1 MRYLQAVLSD
11 VPRKNS
17 WQIAEQAR
25 EAHPYGMQRLLSR
38 AVWDQDAV
46 RDELRA
52 WSARACSPATARLQ
66 EQQAPFPVLV
76 LDESGFPKRGRH
88 SAGVAPQYCGVSR
101 ARGELP
107 GGRLPLLRHRPRAMP
122 SSTASY
128 ICPRTGAL
136 TQPVGSP
143 LIFLRRCAFQ
153 TKPELGQQMIERAQE
168 AFLPIRWVVA
178 DSVYGHSPDLRA
190 FLEDHGLAY
199 ALAVPSI
206 EVVCVQTRTGLL
218 LSDVASLAQQ
228 ALRARD
234 WQRLSQSL
242 GTKGERL
249 FDWARLP
256 VAPAGVVD
264 GRHWLVI
271 RRCLDDPSELAYY
284 LVWAPPDT
292 PLSTMV
298 AAIGG
303 RWRIEEDLEASKALG
318 LDHAEVRSYLGWY
331 RHITLVLLAY
341 AFLVNITVQSHRTES
356 PPCRASS
363 RPPTHPVDFLR
374 SPSPAGPPVLPGTE
388 FGAPD
393 LSLVVVAAH
402 SPVLGRLLS
411 SSPPRQSRLSLVV
424 EPPSFPR
431 TGPGNLPG
439 SFPGRSPGGLS
450 RVLSVPYERSD
461 PMTIVPLAQAARRLG
476 IDAKTLHRWLAEEEL
491 ALQPHPADARKKGL
505 SSEQLLRLAQHHQ
518 RCLTPLPSE
527 MPSLPTALLALPE
540 RLDAVQAQLDAL
552 QQQVAQLTHLLQ
564 VPAPSPVSPA
574 GPTQPSRTSP
584 RASAPAAPRARPAA
598 SARAKPPRQPVHV
611 IPRVEYVS
619 ESHYVVICPKQG
631 VLPFELETPEWFA
644 WVAEQSSFRFVGK
657 AGQLLGAS

>member
-1 MRYLQAVLSD
+1 MKSPQHTTSAQVDAALQEISSWPLRLRQFHARLRPHFARPEVHQQALRYLQAVLSD

-52 WSARACSPATARLQ
+52 VVRQSLLPGDAPLQ
-66 EQQAPFPVLV
+66 EQHGPFPVLV

-88 SAGVAPQYCGVSR
+88 SAGVAPQYCGVSGR
-101 ARGELP
+101 VENCQVGVFLSYVTARGHALIDRELYLP
-107 GGRLPLLRHRPRAMP
+107 EDWCADPARRL
-122 SSTASY
+122 ASH
-128 ICPRTGAL
+128 IPEAVR
-136 TQPVGSP
+136 
-143 LIFLRRCAFQ
+143 FQ

-341 AFLVNITVQSHRTES
+341 AFLVDITVQSHRTES
-356 PPCRASS
+356 PP
-363 RPPTHPVDFLR
+363 
-374 SPSPAGPPVLPGTE
+374 PA
-388 FGAPD
+388 
-393 LSLVVVAAH
+393 
-402 SPVLGRLLS
+402 
-411 SSPPRQSRLSLVV
+411 
-424 EPPSFPR
+424 
-431 TGPGNLPG
+431 
-439 SFPGRSPGGLS
+439 
-450 RVLSVPYERSD
+450 
-461 PMTIVPLAQAARRLG
+461 
-476 IDAKTLHRWLAEEEL
+476 EL
-491 ALQPHPADARKKGL
+491 AADL
-505 SSEQLLRLAQHHQ
+505 PLIPLTSSEARH
-518 RCLTPLPSE
+518 
-527 MPSLPTALLALPE
+527 LLA
-540 RLDAVQAQLDAL
+540 RLFF
-552 QQQVAQLTHLLQ
+552 
-564 VPAPSPVSPA
+564 PAPS
-574 GPTQPSRTSP
+574 
-584 RASAPAAPRARPAA
+584 SAPLICHGSWWRRTHQYWAGYSHRRR
-598 SARAKPPRQPVHV
+598 RAK
-611 IPRVEYVS
+611 
-619 ESHYVVICPKQG
+619 
-631 VLPFELETPEWFA
+631 
-644 WVAEQSSFRFVGK
+644 VG
-657 AGQLLGAS
+657 